1 MVRSNVSGTKLTR
14 PKDAGVV
21 SDNSMCAA
29 DLLKLYCRMHH
40 AAKQKW
46 KNASLGKRELSV

>member
-1 MVRSNVSGTKLTR
+1 M
-14 PKDAGVV
+14 